1 MNIKE
6 KVFSALNA
14 STDLTDLLFKDAKG
28 QSIYHCRSPSAKK
41 SNDYPIV
48 VYTMTK
54 DEPAVIADAT
64 VLERRVTIRIS
75 ILTKNGVYEQI
86 FKEIWKVMARLGFM
100 FVQATETVE
109 SNDIF
114 AKNIDFKIAVGVDE

>member
-6 KVFSALNA
+6 KVFNALTA
-14 STDLTDLLFKDAKG
+14 STDLTNLLAKDAKN
-28 QSIYHCRSPSAKK
+28 QCVFHCRSPSAK
-41 SNDYPIV
+41 NYPVI

-54 DEPAVIADAT
+54 DEPAFIADAT

-75 ILTKNGVYEQI
+75 ILTKDGVTYQI
-86 FKEIWKVMARLGFM
+86 FKEVWKVMAELGFM

-114 AKNIDFKIAVGVDE
+114 AKNIDFKIAVGVDD